1 MHLCF
6 ESSVC
11 QAVLL
16 EQLESMEAKLK
27 VREQEL
33 RSKAQGVE
41 DRERRV
47 AAAAAQVAAREAEC
61 ADRWRQ
67 LDRRHDNIVAREQQL
82 GAAERHVHARA
93 QDLGAAHGAGM
104 AVGEASILYSL
115 HYQLLQRR
123 HNGCDMHWAHARGYR
138 VKPYRC
144 MLQLWQPLDLPHVAA
159 A

>member
-1 MHLCF
+1 MSARCSVLPVRVNTTTLQRTQVDHCSPAVTVDNGAPCWCYLQVPDVSKQLMHLCF
-6 ESSVC
+6 KSSVC
-11 QAVLL
+11 KAVLL

-93 QDLGAAHGAGM
+93 QDLGCW
-104 AVGEASILYSL
+104 E
-115 HYQLLQRR
+115 QRMGPAWR
-123 HNGCDMHWAHARGYR
+123 
-138 VKPYRC
+138 
-144 MLQLWQPLDLPHVAA
+144 
-159 A
+159 